1 MAKCESPLKFG
12 KYPHP
17 LDGVLV
23 LRNQPLGE
31 VLVEPLEVGGDA
43 GQPDTSTPVGL

>member
-1 MAKCESPLKFG
+1 MAKCARTLQLGKNPRPLE
-12 KYPHP
+12 
-17 LDGVLV
+17 GVLV
-23 LRNQPLGE
+23 LRDQPLGE